1 MRRPIGKQTIP
12 RPLVNIL
19 RACRSIAYFSF
30 SPFDY
35 LHRSINGKADFPPLY
50 LRRHVGP
57 LRTFE
62 ASGAEFMSYLRLLV
76 GLQSNERILDIGC
89 GCGVMA
95 LYLQDYLDKQ
105 GSYVGVDLHRR
116 SIKWCRR
123 NIESTHQN
131 FQFAH
136 IDIQN
141 PAYNP
146 HGKQSG
152 ENFALPFDSGSFDV
166 VLLKSVFTHTKP
178 AELDNYLREI
188 ARLLKKDQ
196 GRCLATFFL
205 LNEEQ
210 RALDVEGRNGLQFSF
225 GTNEWRHVYEHS
237 PESAC
242 AFEEGHLLGLLQKH
256 GLRLKDKA
264 YYGQWSGRKDGLSFQ
279 DVLIIESFDSLQ

>member
-1 MRRPIGKQTIP
+1 
-12 RPLVNIL
+12 
-19 RACRSIAYFSF
+19 
-30 SPFDY
+30 
-35 LHRSINGKADFPPLY
+35 
-50 LRRHVGP
+50 

-76 GLQSNERILDIGC
+76 GLQSNKRILDIGC
-89 GCGVMA
+89 GCGLMA

-116 SIKWCRR
+116 SIQWCRR

-136 IDIQN
+136 IDIKN

-152 ENFALPFDSGSFDV
+152 ENFEFPFDSGSFDV